1 MKVLIAIP
9 CYNCEKQISRVLTKI
24 ERILKSAEHIYAIV
38 VIDNRSNDQTVAVA
52 KRTLEKIKFS
62 IPADVYVNEANYG
75 LGGSHKVAFKLC
87 QKYMCDYLAILHGDD
102 QANPDDLIRLVKAA
116 VINKEQTVLGSRFM
130 AENTL
135 TNYSPTRRRGN
146 KALNLLYSLLTL
158 TSVEDL
164 GSGLNLFYTKPI
176 TPQILDNCDNDFTF
190 NMDLLLNLIKHKIKF
205 IYRPIFWK
213 SEDEISNAKAFD
225 VGYKSAMKVL
235 KWRFG
240 KDQKNVRPFDSHK
253 TEKVS

>member
-24 ERILKSAEHIYAIV
+24 ERILKSAEQVEGIV

-62 IPADVYVNEANYG
+62 IPADIYVNEANYG

-87 QKYMCDYLAILHGDD
+87 EKYRCDYLAIVHGDD
-102 QANPDDLIRLVKAA
+102 QANPDDLIRLIKAA

-135 TNYSPTRRRGN
+135 SNYSPARRRGN
-146 KALNLLYSLLTL
+146 KALNFLYSILTL
-158 TSVEDL
+158 TEIEDL
-164 GSGLNLFYTKPI
+164 GSGLNLFYTKYI
-176 TPQILDNCDNDFTF
+176 TPQILNNCDNDFTF
-190 NMDLLLNLIKHKIKF
+190 NMDLLLNMVKHKIKF

-225 VGYKSAMKVL
+225 VGYQSTVKIL
-235 KWRFG
+235 KWCIG
-240 KDQKNVRPFDSHK
+240 KDQKMVASFDTYNTK
-253 TEKVS
+253 KVL